1 MEGAKDPRQP
11 DPRPESTAGTESRR
25 KNYPSDVYH
34 EISRIR
40 KNLNRNHYGNF
51 TDYAVGMLNREL
63 VAIEMAMETMVDDH
77 PEAFMKIEIERQ
89 SDIPK
94 PVDPVP
100 PMAFTSWAELT
111 PDEKH
116 RYFARYGVRKDDVD
130 QILEEET
137 PDAGCDATDKEIP
150 EDDVNPGS
158 EG

>member
-25 KNYPSDVYH
+25 KNYPSDVFH

-40 KNLNRNHYGNF
+40 KNVNRNHYGNF
-51 TDYAVGMLNREL
+51 NDYAVGMLNREL
-63 VAIEMAMETMVDDH
+63 TAIEMALETLVDDH

-89 SDIPK
+89 SHLLK
-94 PVDPVP
+94 PVSSRDTMDFGRAV
-100 PMAFTSWAELT
+100 ASWADLS

-116 RYFARYGVRKDDVD
+116 RFFAHYGGRGDRKGKTDD
-130 QILEEET
+130 
-137 PDAGCDATDKEIP
+137 GCDATDKEIP
-150 EDDVNPGS
+150 EADLNSGS